1 MDTDNGHKSVYYKD
15 KAAYNQALLDAIKDA
30 RKQRVDDPGRG
41 FPNAVLALE
50 NILFSD
56 EKEKINNYKYDP
68 LDHEKELQEARD
80 KAKGALNESVAIEIY
95 LNEIKLISWPVYRRE
110 TENYFKLGIF
120 PDLDGNG
127 QIDRKD
133 ITIAFFEA
141 LLSKIICILQ
151 EGGWLTWESE
161 GDVMGGGGGGLK
173 DKQNGEVDVDDD
185 LAP

>member
-1 MDTDNGHKSVYYKD
+1 MGQENGHKSVYYKD

-50 NILFSD
+50 LILFSD
-56 EKEKINNYKYDP
+56 EKEKIYLYKYDP
-68 LDHEKELQEARD
+68 LDHAKELEEARN
-80 KAKGALNESVAIEIY
+80 KAKSALSEEVSTEIY
-95 LNEIKLISWPVYRRE
+95 LNEIKLVSWPVYRQE
-110 TENYFKLGIF
+110 SEKYFKLGLF

-133 ITIAFFEA
+133 ITISFFEA

-161 GDVMGGGGGGLK
+161 GESAGGGGGGLAK
-173 DKQNGEVDVDDD
+173 NADVDVVDDD

>member
-1 MDTDNGHKSVYYKD
+1 MEVENGHRSVYYKD

-50 NILFSD
+50 LILFSD
-56 EKEKINNYKYDP
+56 EKEKIYQYKYDP
-68 LDHEKELQEARD
+68 LDHKKELENALH
-80 KAKGALNESVAIEIY
+80 KAKGALSESVSVEIY
-95 LNEIKLISWPVYRRE
+95 LNEIKGVSWPVYRME
-110 TENYFKLGIF
+110 CEHYFKLGLF
-120 PDLDGNG
+120 PDFDGTG

-161 GDVMGGGGGGLK
+161 GDVAGGGGGGLIK
-173 DKQNGEVDVDDD
+173 NIDIDVVDDD
-185 LAP
+185 LAS